1 MPVKATEAEVLSYFD
16 KLSNWGR
23 WGDDDELGAV
33 NLITPEKRK
42 QALALVTEGVTVT
55 CARPVNKSVAAHSV
69 RSRASCTSCPIAAS
83 GGEDVKQAEGIFQFS
98 TDFIGFN
105 FHGHSITHLDA
116 LSHIFWNG
124 MSYNGFSAAKCTTNL
139 GALVDSI
146 AVLREGVTTRGVL
159 LDIPRLKGVKWLEKE
174 PGIFPEDLDAAEAAA
189 NLRVEPGDLLFV
201 RTGSYR
207 QHLEES
213 VDAAEPNRGGFQA
226 ACLPWIRERDIAV
239 LGSDVAQDIV
249 PSGYPR
255 VAMPVHQV
263 AITAMGVWIIDNANL
278 EELAE
283 ACAQRNRW
291 EFLITVNPLPL
302 EGATG
307 CPVNPIAIF

>member
-1 MPVKATEAEVLSYFD
+1 MPVKPTEAEVLGYFD

-23 WGDDDELGAV
+23 WGDDDELGTV

-42 QALALVTEGVTVT
+42 QALATVEEGVTVT
-55 CARPVNKSVAAHSV
+55 CARPVNKTLLPLGGQQGFMHFMSN
-69 RSRASCTSCPIAAS
+69 S
-83 GGEDVKQAEGIFQFS
+83 GERWKDVKQAEGIFQFS

-124 MSYNGFSAAKCTTNL
+124 MSYNGFSAAKCTTNF

-159 LDIPRLKGVKWLEKE
+159 LDIPRLNGAKRIEKE
-174 PGIFPEDLDAAEAAA
+174 PGIFPEDLDAAEAAQ
-189 NLRVEPGDLLFV
+189 NVRVEPGDLLFV

-207 QHLEES
+207 QHLEEGAE
-213 VDAAEPNRGGFQA
+213 AAEPNRGGLQA
-226 ACLPWIRERDIAV
+226 ACLPWLRERDIAV
-239 LGSDVAQDIV
+239 LGGDVAQDIV

-263 AITAMGVWIIDNANL
+263 AITAMGVWIVDNANL

-302 EGATG
+302 EGVTG
-307 CPVNPIAIF
+307 SPVNPIAIF

>member
-23 WGDDDELGAV
+23 WGDDDELGAI

-42 QALALVTEGVTVT
+42 QALTTVAEGVTVT
-55 CARPVNKSVAAHSV
+55 CARPIGKNLAAPGVQQAYMHFMSN
-69 RSRASCTSCPIAAS
+69 S
-83 GGEDVKQAEGIFQFS
+83 GERWRDVKQAEGVFQFS

-105 FHGHSITHLDA
+105 FHGHSITHIDA

-174 PGIFPEDLDAAEAAA
+174 PGIFPEELDAAAAA
-189 NLRVEPGDLLFV
+189 AQRACRARRPPLRTHGEF
-201 RTGSYR
+201 TGSTWR
-207 QHLEES
+207 RVS
-213 VDAAEPNRGGFQA
+213 RPPSRTAAASRPPASPGSASATSPSSA
-226 ACLPWIRERDIAV
+226 AM
-239 LGSDVAQDIV
+239 S
-249 PSGYPR
+249 PR
-255 VAMPVHQV
+255 TSCPA
-263 AITAMGVWIIDNANL
+263 
-278 EELAE
+278 
-283 ACAQRNRW
+283 
-291 EFLITVNPLPL
+291 
-302 EGATG
+302 AT
-307 CPVNPIAIF
+307 PA

>member
-1 MPVKATEAEVLSYFD
+1 MHFM
-16 KLSNWGR
+16 SNSGER
-23 WGDDDELGAV
+23 W
-33 NLITPEKRK
+33 K
-42 QALALVTEGVTVT
+42 
-55 CARPVNKSVAAHSV
+55 
-69 RSRASCTSCPIAAS
+69 
-83 GGEDVKQAEGIFQFS
+83 DVKQVEGVLQFS

-105 FHGHSITHLDA
+105 YHGHSITHIDA
-116 LSHIFWNG
+116 LSHLFWNG
-124 MSYNGFSAAKCTTNL
+124 MGYNGFSAAECTTNF

-159 LDIPRLKGVKWLEKE
+159 LDIPRLKGVKWIDKE
-174 PGIFPEDLDAAEAAA
+174 PGIFPEDLDAAEAAQ
-189 NLRVEPGDLLFV
+189 NVRVEPGDLLFV

-207 QHLEES
+207 QHLEEG
-213 VDAAEPNRGGFQA
+213 AEATEPNRGGFQA
-226 ACLPWIRERDIAV
+226 ACLPWLRERDIAV

-249 PSGYPR
+249 PSGYPN
-255 VAMPVHQV
+255 VLMPIHQV

-278 EELAE
+278 EDLAD

-291 EFLITVNPLPL
+291 EFLITVNPLRL